1 LFGLPTK
8 DHLSLAMADRELD
21 LFSNETK
28 KHRGMSSS
36 NPLSV
41 LPMRMKTEIIILFTT
56 SPSLSRAFLLLYLFY
71 NIQPSDYNTTAWV
84 FVVIIF

>member
-1 LFGLPTK
+1 LFGLATK
-8 DHLSLAMADRELD
+8 DHLSLAMADRDLD

-41 LPMRMKTEIIILFTT
+41 LPTRMKTEIIILFTT
-56 SPSLSRAFLLLYLFY
+56 SPFLSRAFLLLYLFY
-71 NIQPSDYNTTAWV
+71 NFQPAQWLQHHGMGASN
-84 FVVIIF
+84 